1 MKLGINYR
9 TPRKQFLSWGQIK
22 WSHLIKEGIPFISKF
37 LSSYKL
43 FCDNFVGVNSKFDNR
58 WLYQPLFF
66 NPNISTGGK
75 PYLQPSDYNIATND
89 VSNTTKVIDIF
100 DTDGNIIDQ
109 ATMALSGLNIRS
121 GNFMAAYQFRMDIR
135 RVIGPGKKYQL
146 KPVPKTIHYTGNKPI
161 HMSDTIEEYFQLIS
175 KGSNKFREIIALS
188 RNVRINES
196 ERLQNKLDV
205 RFVPHRIVK
214 QTLKNMHS
222 KIIPND
228 AKDYKFRAIMGKTQ
242 FNTQL
247 KHWAGVDEACHQCG
261 QPEDFKHGVYNCNTA
276 VNLYKYVFNNIKIGA
291 TVNIR
296 NMILSHERPPGAT
309 TEMNIRFDL
318 IDTISTVA
326 LKWVLVSRVEKK
338 PIIYTK
344 CLQHIRAHLQLVAD
358 RFPKYRPAIAGL
370 DFNFDTG

>member
-1 MKLGINYR
+1 MNKSLL
-9 TPRKQFLSWGQIK
+9 KVL
-22 WSHLIKEGIPFISKF
+22 KF
-37 LSSYKL
+37 YV
-43 FCDNFVGVNSKFDNR
+43 F
-58 WLYQPLFF
+58 
-66 NPNISTGGK
+66 
-75 PYLQPSDYNIATND
+75 
-89 VSNTTKVIDIF
+89 KVIDIF

-205 RFVPHRIVK
+205 RLVPPKIVK
-214 QTLKNMHS
+214 QTFKNMHS

-242 FNTQL
+242 FNSQL
-247 KHWAGVDEACHQCG
+247 KHWADVDEARHRCG
-261 QPEDFKHGVYNCNTA
+261 QPEDFKHGVYNCPTA
-276 VNLYKYVFNNIKIGA
+276 INLYRYIFSNIKIGA
-291 TVNIR
+291 NVNIR
-296 NMILSHERPPGAT
+296 NMILSHERPPGAS
-309 TEMNIRFDL
+309 TENIVRYEI
-318 IDTISTVA
+318 IDTISTIA
-326 LKWVLVSRVEKK
+326 LKWILVSRTEKK
-338 PIIYTK
+338 PLIYAS
-344 CLQHIRAHLQLVAD
+344 CLKHIWAHMQLIANSY
-358 RFPKYRPAIAGL
+358 PKYRSAIAGL
-370 DFNFDTG
+370 DFEIDTG